1 MSFLRFF
8 PILLCLA
15 TISSATAQ
23 EIKCATVNAQQLLEQ
38 YTLAQKEIEP
48 LQSKKEQQIA
58 DEITRNRELN
68 KIEKGLKTIIS
79 KLRDKNL
86 PSSDQASLRKNYNV
100 LTLRHTELT
109 QKPKESELTEKDKLD
124 REIAT
129 LTRKHLDKIHATAQ
143 KYAKDNK
150 YNWVID
156 TSGATNSQV
165 SPLIYA
171 RETTDVTE
179 EVLAILNKG
188 DK

>member
-1 MSFLRFF
+1 M
-8 PILLCLA
+8 
-15 TISSATAQ
+15 
-23 EIKCATVNAQQLLEQ
+23 
-38 YTLAQKEIEP
+38 
-48 LQSKKEQQIA
+48 
-58 DEITRNRELN
+58 
-68 KIEKGLKTIIS
+68 
-79 KLRDKNL
+79 